1 MKVLISFK
9 TKLKLPDWE
18 NFGFQVNTRNAP
30 SKSELGIL
38 KFLISLGWSS
48 ISLVLEVDRQQRKE
62 HRSFQER
69 CAIACAL
76 AHTYLK
82 GFKSDKLLAQIKL
95 LTRRCITNEG
105 KTAKNEWENDGCDFL
120 QALHSVYM

>member
-1 MKVLISFK
+1 M
-9 TKLKLPDWE
+9 
-18 NFGFQVNTRNAP
+18 
-30 SKSELGIL
+30 GIL

-48 ISLVLEVDRQQRKE
+48 ICLVLEVDRQQRKE

-69 CAIACAL
+69 CAIACAH

-82 GFKSDKLLAQIKL
+82 GFKSDKLHAQIKL

-105 KTAKNEWENDGCDFL
+105 KTAKNEWENDGSDFL
-120 QALHSVYM
+120 QALHSVCKKLGQFFFHTYLLTCLKKDTSVLLKVVNI